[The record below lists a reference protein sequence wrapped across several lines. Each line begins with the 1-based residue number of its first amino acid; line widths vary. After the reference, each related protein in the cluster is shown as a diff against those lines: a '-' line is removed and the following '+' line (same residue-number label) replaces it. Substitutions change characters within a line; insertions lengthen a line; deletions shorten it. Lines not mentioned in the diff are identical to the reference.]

1 MPDDLVFRRTTRA
14 DLRLLQRWLGTEHV
28 ARYWAHETSDE
39 AIERDFG
46 PSIDGTE
53 PSEDFLV
60 HLGPR
65 PLGFIQRSA
74 ILDYPDGHREL
85 IRLVPVPEG
94 ALTIDY
100 FIGEASLLGRGLGA
114 EMVRRFTELCWAE
127 RPDATEIIVPV
138 AVGNRAS
145 WSALR
150 SAGYTRIATGILPP
164 DNPVDDGQH
173 VVYAR
178 RRPAA

>member
-1 MPDDLVFRRTTRA
+1 MRDDLVFRRTTRA
-14 DLRLLQRWLGTEHV
+14 DLGLLQQWLRTEHV

-39 AIERDFG
+39 AVERDFG

-60 HLGPR
+60 RLGPT

-74 ILDYPDGHREL
+74 IHDYADEHREL
-85 IRLVPVPEG
+85 IRLVTVPEG

-100 FIGEASLLGRGLGA
+100 FIGEATLLGRGLGT
-114 EMVRRFTELCWAE
+114 EMVRQFTELCWAE
-127 RPDATEIIVPV
+127 RPDATAIIVPV
-138 AVGNRAS
+138 AAGNRAS

-150 SAGYTRIATGILPP
+150 SAEYTRIATGILPP